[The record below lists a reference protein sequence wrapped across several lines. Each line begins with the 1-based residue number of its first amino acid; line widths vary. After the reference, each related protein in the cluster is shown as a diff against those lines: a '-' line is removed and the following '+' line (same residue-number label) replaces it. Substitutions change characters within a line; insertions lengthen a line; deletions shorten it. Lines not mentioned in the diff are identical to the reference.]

1 MSLDEKQFKIEKIEN
16 FIDYLLDDWHNFNN
30 NIDKLIKE
38 IMNANKRN
46 QNLGLVSCG
55 VFLTIIFGLV
65 YIKMIDTSTLEFY
78 LLIDLGVAVTILIA
92 YGLYKYSLTNI
103 FSNAGFAIVNSISNL
118 SAHRLAVNG
127 IAYNIKKLENETID
141 YYYLITFLIDGSNK
155 IRVRNEIAKITQ
167 MKRIPILVRKD
178 LTKEIASWKT
188 GILNSAKIYE
198 TTKDEFNKENWK
210 DYQPLVAEIKRFS
223 IQRKL

>member
-16 FIDYLLDDWHNFNN
+16 FIDYLLDEWHNVDN
-30 NIDKLIKE
+30 NIDNLIKK
-38 IMNANKRN
+38 IMNDNKRN
-46 QNLGLVSCG
+46 KNSALASCG
-55 VFLTIIFGLV
+55 VFLTILFGLV
-65 YIKMIDTSTLEFY
+65 SVKMIDASTLEFY
-78 LLIDLGVAVTILIA
+78 LLIDLGVAVTIFMV
-92 YGLYKYSLTNI
+92 YGLYTYSLAKI
-103 FSNAGFAIVNSISNL
+103 FANAGFAIINSITNL

-141 YYYLITFLIDGSNK
+141 YYYLVTFLIDGSNK

-167 MKRIPILVRKD
+167 MKRIPIFVRKD

>member
-16 FIDYLLDDWHNFNN
+16 FIDNLLDDWHHFDN
-30 NIDKLIKE
+30 NIDSLIKE

-46 QNLGLVSCG
+46 KNLGLASCG
-55 VFLTIIFGLV
+55 AFLTLLFGLV
-65 YIKMIDTSTLEFY
+65 TIKIIDAGTLEFY
-78 LLIDLGVAVTILIA
+78 LLIDSGVVVAIFMV
-92 YGLYKYSLTNI
+92 YGLYTYSLTKI
-103 FSNAGFAIVNSISNL
+103 FANAGFAIINSISNL
-118 SAHRLAVNG
+118 SAHRLTING

-167 MKRIPILVRKD
+167 MKRIPILIRKD
-178 LTKEIASWKT
+178 LTKEIANWKT